1 MIQACP
7 GNGQGR
13 PSTGPKRKKDV
24 DRPKMVQYAKLIG
37 LNRNLSTFRK
47 YPLQQGGHS
56 FQRQLRLDLGLL
68 VAFRLG
74 EDLENCPKD
83 FDQTWSE
90 VRGG

>member
-1 MIQACP
+1 MP
-7 GNGQGR
+7 GQWPGPTVNG
-13 PSTGPKRKKDV
+13 TIKEKDF
-24 DRPKMVQYAKLIG
+24 DRPKMVQFAKLIG

-56 FQRQLRLDLGLL
+56 SQRQLRLDLGLL

>member
-1 MIQACP
+1 MP
-7 GNGQGR
+7 GQW
-13 PSTGPKRKKDV
+13 PGPTVNETIKEKDF
-24 DRPKMVQYAKLIG
+24 DRPKMVQFAKLIG

-56 FQRQLRLDLGLL
+56 SQRQLRLDLGLL